1 MGRIIFSDIM
11 DEWHVGDPA
20 DWGDHVGVPDIPYM
34 GYLQD
39 DDEEQKPGRVSKA
52 HQLRVEAWALRENGQ
67 FQEALNKINQALE
80 YSKHWK
86 ILNVKAI
93 ILEDMGRYD
102 EALRYYDLALGNT
115 NAQYIRDNKARLLER
130 MAWQDKY
137 SGNLKEALD
146 KVNLA
151 LKLTGDEDD
160 RCEFFTT
167 KAHILALMGRKRE
180 TYVCNMLANRC
191 PERVD
196 EFERQSEILKSTKN
210 TLVCIAGRNHYGY
223 SAPTDEGSIVELIKE
238 PENEHDS
245 DAIRV
250 EYHQKTV
257 GYIANSPYTL
267 IDEVKSASEIKNLF
281 ETRSR
286 ARILFVF
293 MQDYLIAELTN

>member
-1 MGRIIFSDIM
+1 
-11 DEWHVGDPA
+11 
-20 DWGDHVGVPDIPYM
+20 
-34 GYLQD
+34 
-39 DDEEQKPGRVSKA
+39 
-52 HQLRVEAWALRENGQ
+52 
-67 FQEALNKINQALE
+67 
-80 YSKHWK
+80 
-86 ILNVKAI
+86 
-93 ILEDMGRYD
+93 
-102 EALRYYDLALGNT
+102 
-115 NAQYIRDNKARLLER
+115 